1 MIILA
6 LAQGRI
12 QDFIGEPDLK
22 DCQTALTPLMNTFYC
37 IFKLQFEKNPKFM
50 LKNKSKIHLDIK

>member
-1 MIILA
+1 M
-6 LAQGRI
+6 QGRI
-12 QDFIGEPDLK
+12 QDFFGGPDLK

-50 LKNKSKIHLDIK
+50 LKNKSKVHLDIK